1 MKRSA
6 PTLRRRTTGARA
18 EIHTP
23 TPATPPPPIPLIG
36 RYLLAALRLSLGWV
50 FLWAFLDKTFGLG
63 HETADKAA
71 WINGGSPT
79 YGFLHFSATGPFAGF
94 YKDIA
99 GQGWADWLFMIGLLG
114 IGIGLCLGV
123 ALRVSAVAAAVMLVL
138 MWSVVLPPANNPFMD
153 DHLIYA
159 IAVLALPVLHADRIL
174 GLGRWWQQT
183 RLVQRLRFLA

>member
-1 MKRSA
+1 MKLSVKSRSRHTMPA
-6 PTLRRRTTGARA
+6 RVGAHGGA
-18 EIHTP
+18 A
-23 TPATPPPPIPLIG
+23 TPAATT
-36 RYLLAALRLSLGWV
+36 RTVRHYLLAALRLGLGWV

-63 HETADKAA
+63 HDTTSKQA

-99 GQGWADWLFMIGLLG
+99 GQGWADWLFMLGLLG
-114 IGIGLCLGV
+114 IGIGLCAGV
-123 ALRVSAVAAAVMLVL
+123 AMRVSAGAAAVMLVL

-159 IAVLALPVLHADRIL
+159 IAVLALPMLHADRTL
-174 GLGRWWQQT
+174 GLGSWWQET
-183 RLVQRLRFLA
+183 AIVKRHPVLS